1 MTALRS
7 LVSDPLRLRR
17 RATAALEA
25 LRQLSQADRARTG
38 AIGFCF
44 GGTVVLELAR
54 SGADLAAVISFH
66 GRLATSAPASA
77 GSVRAT
83 VLACTGSADPF
94 VGADERRAFE
104 AEMTRARADWQ
115 MIVYSGALHG
125 FTEPNVDADP
135 RPGCAYDLRADCRS
149 WAAMREMFREA
160 FGEG

>member
-25 LRQLSQADRARTG
+25 LRQLSQADRARAG